1 MRNHNAA
8 AVEALCGRTP
18 LKGDLELLANDPTTD
33 FPCYGSALSYLA
45 PRKSQVP
52 SHVALPHV
60 MYNVVKLPGQT
71 AGFLGPA
78 YEPLQV
84 TKDPNAADFR
94 VGEIELPAGLTLAE
108 LENRQSLLARLN
120 AQMTAAAARPARER

>member
-1 MRNHNAA
+1 M
-8 AVEALCGRTP
+8 P
-18 LKGDLELLANDPTTD
+18 P
-33 FPCYGSALSYLA
+33 F
-45 PRKSQVP
+45 
-52 SHVALPHV
+52 VALPHV

-94 VGEIELPAGLTLAE
+94 VGEIELPAGADAG
-108 LENRQSLLARLN
+108 RAGKSPVAAGAGQRADGR
-120 AQMTAAAARPARER
+120 AAALDAARAA